1 MKEVLELFYKNN
13 KEQKERPKIT
23 VKLRST
29 VTPSERLTFDEWCKE
44 YRVSLT
50 YYKKIIHFGLLVDL
64 CVRAPQVKLGSFF
77 YFHI

>member
-44 YRVSLT
+44 YNVSLT
-50 YYKKIIHFGLLVDL
+50 YDKKIIHIG
-64 CVRAPQVKLGSFF
+64 
-77 YFHI
+77 